1 VLAVQNGAV
10 RTRLLGPLVA
20 ALVPALLLSACSGG
34 DEPGA
39 APSEAATESASQTP
53 EPLPTPD
60 IEVPEGVE
68 LTSQGSALELGDTA
82 TVGYEVDQSTVG
94 VLDITVTDM
103 RRTTFKES
111 FQGWKLD
118 KQLAK
123 ANPYFVE
130 AVFKNRGETDLGGQR
145 PPLYIV
151 DGNDTLVESSTF
163 VTEFTP
169 CPSTDFPKT
178 FEPGDRVKR
187 CLVFLA
193 PDAGELVAVSFRPAQ
208 EFNPITWS
216 GDVLRLGAK
225 RPGDGAGKDGKKP
238 QGKQER
244 GGQER
249 GGQDGGDRS

>member
-1 VLAVQNGAV
+1 MHNGAV
-10 RTRLLGPLVA
+10 RNRLLGPLVA
-20 ALVPALLLSACSGG
+20 ALVPALLLSACSDGE
-34 DEPGA
+34 EPEA
-39 APSEAATESASQTP
+39 APSGAASESTSQTP

-60 IEVPEGVE
+60 LEVPAGVE
-68 LTSQGSALELGDTA
+68 LSTQGSALELGDTA
-82 TVGYEVDQSTVG
+82 TVAYEVDQSTVG

-118 KQLAK
+118 KQLQK

-130 AVFKNRGETDLGGQR
+130 AVFKNRGETDLGGER

-151 DGNDTLVESSTF
+151 DGTDTLVESSTF
-163 VTEFTP
+163 VTEFTA

-225 RPGDGAGKDGKKP
+225 RPGEGSKP
-238 QGKQER
+238 EK
-244 GGQER
+244 
-249 GGQDGGDRS
+249 DRSGDEKADKDEKKR

>member
-1 VLAVQNGAV
+1 MRNRVLGLTLAALLPALVLAGCSGSDDEPDAEP
-10 RTRLLGPLVA
+10 TPTASASASDSGSPSATPSLE
-20 ALVPALLLSACSGG
+20 VPA
-34 DEPGA
+34 
-39 APSEAATESASQTP
+39 
-53 EPLPTPD
+53 
-60 IEVPEGVE
+60 GVE
-68 LTSQGSALELGDTA
+68 LTTQGSALELGDTA
-82 TVGYEVDQSTVG
+82 TVAYELDQSTVG

-118 KQLAK
+118 KQLEK

-130 AVFKNRGETDLGGQR
+130 ATFKNVGDTDLGGER

-163 VTEFTP
+163 VTEFEA

-178 FEPGDRVKR
+178 FDSGDKVKR

-216 GDVLRLGAK
+216 GDVLKLSAK
-225 RPGDGAGKDGKKP
+225 RPGEGAGKGKGKGDEGGKK
-238 QGKQER
+238 K
-244 GGQER
+244 
-249 GGQDGGDRS
+249 S

>member
-1 VLAVQNGAV
+1 MQNGAV

-34 DEPGA
+34 DEPEGA
-39 APSEAATESASQTP
+39 APEVTESATPTP

-60 IEVPEGVE
+60 VEVPEGVE
-68 LTSQGSALELGDTA
+68 LTAQGSALELGDTA

-94 VLDITVTDM
+94 VLGITVTDM

-130 AVFKNRGETDLGGQR
+130 ATFKNLGETDLGGQR

-163 VTEFTP
+163 VTEFEP
-169 CPSTDFPKT
+169 CPSTSFPKK
-178 FEPGDRVKR
+178 FRPGDKVTR

-193 PDAGELVAVSFRPAQ
+193 PDAGELVSVSFRPAQ

-216 GDVLRLGAK
+216 GDVLKLGAK
-225 RPGDGAGKDGKKP
+225 RPGDGKGTGKDRNAGK
-238 QGKQER
+238 
-244 GGQER
+244 GGGNGN
-249 GGQDGGDRS
+249 GGNGRS

>member
-1 VLAVQNGAV
+1 MHNGAV

-34 DEPGA
+34 DEPEA
-39 APSEAATESASQTP
+39 APSESTTESASATP

-68 LTSQGSALELGDTA
+68 LTAQGSALELGDTA
-82 TVGYEVDQSTVG
+82 SVGYEVDQSTVG

-163 VTEFTP
+163 VTEFEP

-178 FEPGDRVKR
+178 FEPGDKVKR

-216 GDVLRLGAK
+216 GDVLKLGAK
-225 RPGDGAGKDGKKP
+225 RPGDGSGQGSGGSGGKDEAGKK
-238 QGKQER
+238 
-244 GGQER
+244 
-249 GGQDGGDRS
+249 DGGKNGGGRS

>member
-1 VLAVQNGAV
+1 MHNGAV
-10 RTRLLGPLVA
+10 RTRLLGPLLA

-34 DEPGA
+34 DEPEA
-39 APSEAATESASQTP
+39 APSASATESASQTP

-68 LTSQGSALELGDTA
+68 LTAQGSALELGDTA
-82 TVGYEVDQSTVG
+82 SVGYEVDQSTVG

-130 AVFKNRGETDLGGQR
+130 ATFKNRGETDLGGQR

-193 PDAGELVAVSFRPAQ
+193 PDDGELVAVSFRPAQ

-216 GDVLRLGAK
+216 GDVLKLGAK
-225 RPGDGAGKDGKKP
+225 RPGDGAGQGGGGKKDDG
-238 QGKQER
+238 GKGKDR
-244 GGQER
+244 GGN
-249 GGQDGGDRS
+249 GGGRS

>member
-1 VLAVQNGAV
+1 MHNGAV
-10 RTRLLGPLVA
+10 RTRLLGPLLA

-34 DEPGA
+34 DEPEA
-39 APSEAATESASQTP
+39 APSESATESASQTP

-68 LTSQGSALELGDTA
+68 LTAQGSALELGDTA
-82 TVGYEVDQSTVG
+82 SVGYEVDQSTVG

-130 AVFKNRGETDLGGQR
+130 ATFKNRGETDLGGER

-193 PDAGELVAVSFRPAQ
+193 PDDGELVAVSFRPAQ

-216 GDVLRLGAK
+216 GDVLKLGAK
-225 RPGDGAGKDGKKP
+225 RPGDGDGQGGGDQENDGGKRKD
-238 QGKQER
+238 R
-244 GGQER
+244 GGN
-249 GGQDGGDRS
+249 GGGRS

>member
-1 VLAVQNGAV
+1 MRNRVLGLTLAALLPALVLAGCSGSDDEPDAEP
-10 RTRLLGPLVA
+10 TPTASASASDSGSPSATPSLE
-20 ALVPALLLSACSGG
+20 VPA
-34 DEPGA
+34 
-39 APSEAATESASQTP
+39 
-53 EPLPTPD
+53 
-60 IEVPEGVE
+60 GVE
-68 LTSQGSALELGDTA
+68 LTTQGSALELGDTA
-82 TVGYEVDQSTVG
+82 TVAYELDQSTVG

-118 KQLAK
+118 KQLEK

-130 AVFKNRGETDLGGQR
+130 ATFKNVGDTDLGGER

-163 VTEFTP
+163 VTEFEA

-178 FEPGDRVKR
+178 FDSGDKVKR

-216 GDVLRLGAK
+216 GDVLKLSAK
-225 RPGDGAGKDGKKP
+225 RPGEGAGKGEGDKGEKK
-238 QGKQER
+238 KK
-244 GGQER
+244 
-249 GGQDGGDRS
+249 S

>member
-1 VLAVQNGAV
+1 MHNGAV

-20 ALVPALLLSACSGG
+20 ALLPALVLSACSGE
-34 DEPGA
+34 DEPEA
-39 APSEAATESASQTP
+39 TPSETPSAPTSESS
-53 EPLPTPD
+53 EPLPTPT
-60 IEVPEGVE
+60 IEVPAGVE
-68 LTSQGSALELGDTA
+68 VTAQGSALELGDTA

-103 RRTTFKES
+103 RRTSLKES

-118 KQLAK
+118 KQLEK

-130 AVFKNRGETDLGGQR
+130 AVFKNRGETDLGGER

-151 DGNDTLVESSTF
+151 DGEDTLVESSTF
-163 VTEFTP
+163 VTEFEA
-169 CPSTDFPKT
+169 CPSTAFPKK

-216 GDVLRLGAK
+216 GDVLKLGAK
-225 RPGDGAGKDGKKP
+225 RPGEGPAKDGKGRGDDEG
-238 QGKQER
+238 GKDR
-244 GGQER
+244 
-249 GGQDGGDRS
+249 DGGDRR

>member
-1 VLAVQNGAV
+1 MHNGAV
-10 RTRLLGPLVA
+10 RTRLLGPLLA

-34 DEPGA
+34 DEPEGA
-39 APSEAATESASQTP
+39 SSEVTESATPTP
-53 EPLPTPD
+53 EPLPTPE

-68 LTSQGSALELGDTA
+68 LTAQGSALELGDTA

-94 VLDITVTDM
+94 VLDITVTDL
-103 RRTTFKES
+103 RRTTFKQS

-118 KQLAK
+118 KQLSK

-151 DGNDTLVESSTF
+151 DGDDTLVESSTF
-163 VTEFTP
+163 VTTFEP
-169 CPSTDFPKT
+169 CPSTDFPKK
-178 FEPGDRVKR
+178 FKPGDKVKR

-216 GDVLRLGAK
+216 GDVLKLGAK
-225 RPGDGAGKDGKKP
+225 RPGDGSDEDKDKGKDKGKD
-238 QGKQER
+238 KQKGAGSDGN
-244 GGQER
+244 GG
-249 GGQDGGDRS
+249 GGS